1 MMVDAGPS
9 LFAAEGL
16 PASALATY
24 LRSTGWSVRPS
35 RVEGVSIL
43 SKSFPEASEPVE
55 FILPVVSGFGDERR
69 RVADALRVIQLL
81 EERSFSEILRDVW
94 QDKELRTLTN

>member
-24 LRSTGWSVRPS
+24 LRSAGWSLRPS

-43 SKSFPEASEPVE
+43 SHWDRV
-55 FILPVVSGFGDERR
+55 
-69 RVADALRVIQLL
+69 RVASSSVRLRRAGSSWLPL
-81 EERSFSEILRDVW
+81 NWGLM
-94 QDKELRTLTN
+94 